1 MPLYYGVTTT
11 AETEGNFEVE
21 INYDITGYQRYKD
34 NLKLYQ
40 IKDGQVKDITESV
53 VGADENAPNILTF
66 KGTADDLC
74 YFAIG
79 YKAKRLRKKD
89 SLKLA
94 LLAMEQ

>member
-40 IKDGQVKDITESV
+40 IKDGQVKDITESAI
-53 VGADENAPNILTF
+53 GADENARIFLHS
-66 KGTADDLC
+66 K
-74 YFAIG
+74 
-79 YKAKRLRKKD
+79 
-89 SLKLA
+89 
-94 LLAMEQ
+94 EQQMIYATLQ